1 MSNIDC
7 DQIIL
12 FGLVAMFAVYIYKNV
27 LDNPN
32 QQSFTIGGQDNMNM
46 ETMENMEFM
55 NSELLNEMNNIS
67 NNNADMINNMS
78 NQMTTNNAAI
88 IEQQNNMAS
97 DMANKLSNL
106 ENSIKNDMNTMRESV
121 NVNLGSVS
129 GNGNTN
135 SGSNTYIPAEFKAPE
150 PDTGVDSLPKNYEVG
165 TNKSDSCFPQDVLSA
180 EDLLPKEDADAIK
193 QFKEDEAIGD
203 GVLKAVNFLGAG
215 YHIGVNS
222 VGQSLRNANLQ
233 LRSEPPNPQS
243 QVSPWL
249 NTTIAPDLQRRPLE
263 LTDSCAKLEGS
274 DVTEEVPGSHN
285 NHGSSIDGEDGH
297 GNHAGIE

>member
-12 FGLVAMFAVYIYKNV
+12 FGLVAMFAVYIYRNV

-32 QQSFTIGGQDNMNM
+32 QQAFTIGSQDNSMNM
-46 ETMENMEFM
+46 NNLENM
-55 NSELLNEMNNIS
+55 NNELLNEMNNIS
-67 NNNADMINNMS
+67 NNNTNMINNMA
-78 NQMTTNNAAI
+78 NQMTANNAAI

-97 DMANKLSNL
+97 NMTNRLNNL
-106 ENSIKNDMNTMRESV
+106 ENSIKNDMNNMREPA
-121 NVNLGSVS
+121 NVNLGNTNV
-129 GNGNTN
+129 NGN
-135 SGSNTYIPAEFKAPE
+135 SDSYVPAEFKPPE
-150 PDTGVDSLPKNYEVG
+150 PDTGVDSIPKNYEVG
-165 TNKSDSCFPQDVLSA
+165 AGKSDSCFPQDVLSA

-203 GVLKAVNFLGAG
+203 GVLKAINFLGAG

-263 LTDSCAKLEGS
+263 LTESCAQLEGTNS
-274 DVTEEVPGSHN
+274 EDVPGTHN
-285 NHGSSIDGEDGH
+285 SHGSSINGEDDH
-297 GNHAGIE
+297 GNLAGIE

>member
-12 FGLVAMFAVYIYKNV
+12 FGLVAMFAVYIYRNV

-32 QQSFTIGGQDNMNM
+32 QQPFTIGSQDSNMDMGNLENMN
-46 ETMENMEFM
+46 N
-55 NSELLNEMNNIS
+55 ELLNEMNNINS
-67 NNNADMINNMS
+67 TNTNMINNMS
-78 NQMTTNNAAI
+78 NQMNASNSAI

-97 DMANKLSNL
+97 NMANRLNNL
-106 ENSIKNDMNTMRESV
+106 ENTIKNDMNNMREPA
-121 NVNLGSVS
+121 NVDLGNNVS
-129 GNGNTN
+129 GNND
-135 SGSNTYIPAEFKAPE
+135 SYIPAEFKAPE
-150 PDTGVDSLPKNYEVG
+150 PDTGVDSIPKNYEVG
-165 TNKSDSCFPQDVLSA
+165 AGKSDSCFPQDVLSA

-203 GVLKAVNFLGAG
+203 GVLKAINFLGAG

-222 VGQSLRNANLQ
+222 VGQSLRNSNLQ

-263 LTDSCAKLEGS
+263 LTESCAELEGTNS
-274 DVTEEVPGSHN
+274 EDVPGSHN
-285 NHGSSIDGEDGH
+285 SHGSSINGEDGH
-297 GNHAGIE
+297 EDHASIP